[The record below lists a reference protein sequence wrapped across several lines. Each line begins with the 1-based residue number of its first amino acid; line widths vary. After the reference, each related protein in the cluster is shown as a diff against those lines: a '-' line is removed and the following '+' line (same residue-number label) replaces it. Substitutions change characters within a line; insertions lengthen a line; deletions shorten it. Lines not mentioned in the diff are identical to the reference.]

1 MPEPKSLV
9 RENFMQGSVRGIS
22 PLQSIGLISTRRYKR
37 VAKGAALFQQSRF
50 ASEPPRS
57 FCKKLVKNF

>member
-22 PLQSIGLISTRRYKR
+22 PLQSIGLISTRRYKLGY
-37 VAKGAALFQQSRF
+37 KG
-50 ASEPPRS
+50 RS
-57 FCKKLVKNF
+57 PL